1 VSRLDSV
8 EVKVTLGK
16 EHVRAALSAFGLTA
30 EEGQERL
37 IYFREDVTPQTSAG
51 TPLLDAHVILRARTW
66 SGDEGDTT
74 VKLRPARQTQLSA
87 RVPVQEVEYGDVKE
101 ELKGRSSSTRCP
113 CSGRCVP
120 SAGLG
125 ADRTRRCRPVAAGRA
140 LDAGPAGLP
149 RAVDRDQ
156 AADARAGQ
164 KKLTELVR
172 SRVHTGAEATTQDH
186 ARPEET
192 RRAVPRAAAIGVNR
206 CGRSLVGRC
215 VTGKRIVRLRG

>member
-1 VSRLDSV
+1 VDIVSRLDSV

-51 TPLLDAHVILRARTW
+51 TPLLDGHVILRARTW

-101 ELKGRSSSTRCP
+101 ELKGRSSSTRWSVLGP
-113 CSGRCVP
+113 VRAVRWARCRPNPPVPTCRCGP
-120 SAGLG
+120 SAG
-125 ADRTRRCRPVAAGRA
+125 RWAGR
-140 LDAGPAGLP
+140 
-149 RAVDRDQ
+149 
-156 AADARAGQ
+156 
-164 KKLTELVR
+164 TSSSCR
-172 SRVHTGAEATTQDH
+172 SRPSRRRPG
-186 ARPEET
+186 RPEEAH
-192 RRAVPRAAAIGVNR
+192 RARSFEGVTPERKQQPKTTLVLKKLVEQFLAQPR
-206 CGRSLVGRC
+206 
-215 VTGKRIVRLRG
+215 

>member
-1 VSRLDSV
+1 VDIVSRLDSV

-87 RVPVQEVEYGDVKE
+87 RWVPVQEVECGDVKE

-172 SRVHTGAEATTQDH
+172 SRGSHRSGSNNP
-186 ARPEET
+186 RP
-192 RRAVPRAAAIGVNR
+192 
-206 CGRSLVGRC
+206 RSS
-215 VTGKRIVRLRG
+215 

>member
-1 VSRLDSV
+1 VDIVSRLDSV

-87 RVPVQEVEYGDVKE
+87 RWVPVQEVECGDVKE

-125 ADRTRRCRPVAAGRA
+125 ADRPPVPTCRCGPSAGRW
-140 LDAGPAGLP
+140 AG
-149 RAVDRDQ
+149 R
-156 AADARAGQ
+156 
-164 KKLTELVR
+164 TSSSCR
-172 SRVHTGAEATTQDH
+172 SRPSRRRPG
-186 ARPEET
+186 RPEEAH
-192 RRAVPRAAAIGVNR
+192 RARSFEGVTPERKQQPKTTLVLKKLVEQFLAQPR
-206 CGRSLVGRC
+206 
-215 VTGKRIVRLRG
+215 